1 MKHTMKLVAL
11 SLVLL
16 MSVAMLA
23 ACVAAP
29 NADPEKAVDSLK
41 DKGYTAAEDTL
52 IIPNA
57 LKLAKVKDVKSVI
70 SGTKIDSENDNKVEH
85 ITVVY
90 FSDSKAADTAWDKVK
105 EYAEDD
111 KEDDDSDWTIEKSG
125 AMIFWGTKNAVKDA
139 R

>member
-1 MKHTMKLVAL
+1 MKHTLKLVAL
-11 SLVLL
+11 TLVLL

-23 ACVAAP
+23 ACSAP
-29 NADPEKAVDSLK
+29 NADPEKAVDALE

-57 LKLAKVKDVKSVI
+57 LKLLGVKDVKSVI
-70 SGTKIDSENDNKVEH
+70 SGTKIDSENEKVEH

-90 FSDSKAADTAWDKVK
+90 FEDSEAADAAWDKVK
-105 EYAEDD
+105 KYAEDD
-111 KEDDDSDWTIEKSG
+111 KEDDDSDWTIDKSG
-125 AMIFWGTKNAVKDA
+125 AMIFWGTKTAVKDA